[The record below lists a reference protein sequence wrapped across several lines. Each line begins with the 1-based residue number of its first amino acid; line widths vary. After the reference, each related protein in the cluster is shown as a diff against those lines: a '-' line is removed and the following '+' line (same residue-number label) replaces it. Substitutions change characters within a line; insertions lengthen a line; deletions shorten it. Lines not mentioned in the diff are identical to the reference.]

1 MDVESVDAVSLI
13 STLKVH
19 KAVGPGSILTIIV
32 KQFKKFLS
40 KPLTNLINLSF
51 STGLFPKTFN
61 QAKIILIFE
70 KRRPTRLQ
78 QLQTYLTPLKY

>member
-51 STGLFPKTFN
+51 STGLFPKTLK
-61 QAKIILIFE
+61 QAIIILIYE
-70 KRRPTRLQ
+70 KRRPRRLQ
-78 QLQTYLTPLKY
+78 QL

>member
-1 MDVESVDAVSLI
+1 MDVESVDVSPVDVESLI

-51 STGLFPKTFN
+51 STGLFPKTLK

-78 QLQTYLTPLKY
+78 QL